1 MNTLSQILS
10 SRCRAEIF
18 RLLFGPADRELHVR
32 EIQRRSGLNDSTI
45 RQELRKLAR
54 LDLVRARKD
63 GNRIYYKAN
72 QANPLFMDLRN
83 LVVKT
88 VGLVDVLKDAL
99 KDKRVQLAFVFGSI
113 AEGKEKADSDVDLF
127 VIGGLGLREV
137 SALLSGVSER
147 IGREINPHVM
157 TSNDVQKK
165 IKTGGHFIGHVVNS
179 PKLFIIGSEHDS
191 EAMGR

>member
-1 MNTLSQILS
+1 MNTLGQILS

-18 RLLFGPADRELHVR
+18 RLLFGPVERELHIR
-32 EIQRRSGLNDSTI
+32 EIQRRSALNDSTI

-72 QANPLFMDLRN
+72 QANPLFIDLRN
-83 LVVKT
+83 LVLKT
-88 VGLVDVLKDAL
+88 AGLVDALKDAL
-99 KDKRVQLAFVFGSI
+99 KDKRIHLAFVFGSI

-127 VIGGLGLREV
+127 VIGDVGLREV
-137 SALLSGVSER
+137 STLLSGVSER

-157 TSNDVQKK
+157 TSDEFQKK
-165 IKTGGHFIGHVVNS
+165 IKTDGHFVSHVVNS
-179 PKLFIIGSEHDS
+179 PKLFIIGSEHDF